1 MPAASVCV
9 PGDSGWREKGWLML
23 MPLTNVLVGG
33 WRSCGDGHS
42 PCRRLQSLPVP
53 VSADSTVLCCF
64 DFFGV

>member
-33 WRSCGDGHS
+33 WRSCGDRHS